1 MPSLL
6 LLPAAW
12 RSAGARPLLLALLLL
27 PAHLPQGGGHRAAGP
42 RVSEPRS
49 PPGQGSGGLRAP
61 PAPLAPCPAGLAP
74 RSPGGERVLFG
85 RDGAWCVLGAA
96 WRSVPVL
103 RDRRAL
109 ERLRHRDAVPGKWES
124 CGPAGVLGV

>member
-49 PPGQGSGGLRAP
+49 PPGQGSGG
-61 PAPLAPCPAGLAP
+61 GAP
-74 RSPGGERVLFG
+74 RSLCS
-85 RDGAWCVLGAA
+85 A
-96 WRSVPVL
+96 RSVP
-103 RDRRAL
+103 
-109 ERLRHRDAVPGKWES
+109 G
-124 CGPAGVLGV
+124 GG